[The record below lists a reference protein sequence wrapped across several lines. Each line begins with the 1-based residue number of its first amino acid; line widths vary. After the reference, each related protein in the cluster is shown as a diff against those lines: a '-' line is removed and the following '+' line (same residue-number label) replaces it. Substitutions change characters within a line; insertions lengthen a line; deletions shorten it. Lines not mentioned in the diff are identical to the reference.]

1 MHSDTDLNYID
12 FFQSLINEGQHEYE
26 KVGWRSFE
34 SMYAKFCVLFH
45 IIDWNEIQNVCDVG
59 CGTGAFEDL
68 FSKYKPNVKFIGIDP
83 IQEYLE
89 ISKSKNVNNA
99 VFFKGDINN
108 LPFDNDQFDLVVNL
122 GVLQNFNGDINHAI
136 NELCRITKNYL
147 YIVTLDSEFT
157 GYKNGERKKDP
168 INIYYNPDSL
178 KKMVRGCECKIVGCQ
193 SISVDTVENMTISKN
208 FIKPLHNTNTFFI
221 LAEKNTANHE
231 NRNSST

>member
-1 MHSDTDLNYID
+1 M
-12 FFQSLINEGQHEYE
+12 
-26 KVGWRSFE
+26 
-34 SMYAKFCVLFH
+34 
-45 IIDWNEIQNVCDVG
+45 
-59 CGTGAFEDL
+59 
-68 FSKYKPNVKFIGIDP
+68 
-83 IQEYLE
+83 E

-221 LAEKNTANHE
+221 LAEKDTANHE